1 MDKEWNKSKKQR
13 NLQGLIIEFL
23 PREIYINKREFRS
36 FVRMSVTI
44 FSPSLRGSWIFLFSW
59 VISPC
64 FDRLQGYKI
73 WFLNIPVESS
83 NCTMLWRRGGDVA
96 SLESVTRLSS
106 QCWVQPF
113 ILKRG
118 LGRRPFVTESWP
130 GLARQDSH
138 WSRDYI
144 KVLQACDWFVTICNH
159 S

>member
-64 FDRLQGYKI
+64 FDRLQG
-73 WFLNIPVESS
+73 FLNIPVDRLQGFL
-83 NCTMLWRRGGDVA
+83 NIPVDFTNILPNGYK
-96 SLESVTRLSS
+96 SLVTSTGKI
-106 QCWVQPF
+106 V
-113 ILKRG
+113 
-118 LGRRPFVTESWP
+118 
-130 GLARQDSH
+130 
-138 WSRDYI
+138 
-144 KVLQACDWFVTICNH
+144 
-159 S
+159 